1 MLRRNCGARVSRAK
15 IRGRLGDS
23 RWAFLVATHENAV
36 LPRSVGFATHVV
48 PALGYAGLIFY
59 TGLIRIGAL
68 PEVGFV
74 ATDKLLHAL
83 VFGGLVPLLARAA
96 HWQRPQISLARKLW
110 FGSAGASFLGLLLE
124 VCQAFTDYRSADVMD
139 WIADTVG
146 ALFAVGFVFALF
158 AWLPRR
164 AQGSR
169 RAHG

>member
-1 MLRRNCGARVSRAK
+1 VP
-15 IRGRLGDS
+15 
-23 RWAFLVATHENAV
+23 THVGETS
-36 LPRSVGFATHVV
+36 PRPLGFATHVL
-48 PALGYAGLIFY
+48 PALSYAGVIFY

-96 HWQRPQISLARKLW
+96 HWLRPDQTHARKVWL
-110 FGSAGASFLGLLLE
+110 GGVGASLIGLVLE

-139 WIADTVG
+139 WFADTVG
-146 ALFAVGFVFALF
+146 ALLAVGLVLAFF
-158 AWLPRR
+158 AWI
-164 AQGSR
+164 SR